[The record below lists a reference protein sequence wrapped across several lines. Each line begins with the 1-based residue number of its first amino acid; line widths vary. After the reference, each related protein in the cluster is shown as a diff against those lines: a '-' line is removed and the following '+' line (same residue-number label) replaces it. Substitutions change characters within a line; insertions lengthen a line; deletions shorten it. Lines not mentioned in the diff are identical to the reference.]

1 MSSRPASEAGDPVS
15 LVVVASI
22 KTLDDLRGPLRSE
35 ILRLASRHGGRSIAV
50 FGSIA
55 RGDATA
61 HSDVDFLVEFEPGR
75 SLFDLMH
82 LQDDLEELLGRRVD
96 VVSAGGLKPRDE
108 RIRRE
113 AVAI

>member
-22 KTLDDLRGPLRSE
+22 KTLDELRGPLRSE
-35 ILRLASRHGGRSIAV
+35 ILRVASRHGVRSISV

-61 HSDVDFLVEFEPGR
+61 DSDVDFLVEFELGR
-75 SLFDLMH
+75 SLFDLLH
-82 LQDDLEELLGRRVD
+82 LTDDLEDLLGRRVD
-96 VVSAGGLKPRDE
+96 VVSVGGLKPRDD

-113 AVAI
+113 AVEL